1 METSFSTVEKE
12 FESCHIIFVTL
23 KYFNIYM
30 ADIALTPIYL
40 PVHVL
45 WFESQKEKKLV
56 ITWNLGC
63 KYIKLFAFYQYLQQT
78 IWKIN
83 LIIHG
88 ITVVKNHNFWL
99 LMSHNLGILLIYTL
113 LNVEGK
119 TKFSSPEPRIYR
131 VCKIRLW
138 NHIPLLQI
146 KQFQTAI
153 LGPKGGPMVW
163 CKVQ

>member
-1 METSFSTVEKE
+1 
-12 FESCHIIFVTL
+12 
-23 KYFNIYM
+23 M

-99 LMSHNLGILLIYTL
+99 LMSHKLGILLIYTL

>member
-1 METSFSTVEKE
+1 METSFSTVERE

-23 KYFNIYM
+23 KYFNIYGWHCFNS
-30 ADIALTPIYL
+30 DL
-40 PVHVL
+40 PACACTMI
-45 WFESQKEKKLV
+45 WKSKRKKVGHNL
-56 ITWNLGC
+56 NLGC

-146 KQFQTAI
+146 KQF
-153 LGPKGGPMVW
+153 
-163 CKVQ
+163 